1 MVTVSAAATLHTNV
15 TMKCPSCGSANV
27 AKDALAHWDETTQ
40 SWEICGTYDNETCL
54 DCEAEGDEFLLRVP
68 AGTGKAASQSCR
80 LSCSGGDQIDK
91 EQSAPLHD
99 QEN

>member
-1 MVTVSAAATLHTNV
+1 VSAAVTPRTKV

-68 AGTGKAASQSCR
+68 VGTGKAASQRRR
-80 LSCSGGDQIDK
+80 LSCSGSDQIDK
-91 EQSAPLHD
+91 GQSAPTHD